1 MLPAPARARRGCC
14 KAGQRFGRHHAMSG
28 ADPEEVGG
36 LVVRKDP
43 DKHVFK
49 APAPKSSLLGAA

>member
-1 MLPAPARARRGCC
+1 
-14 KAGQRFGRHHAMSG
+14 MSG